1 MYGQI
6 DLKVISKIYK
16 TKDRTFDFH
25 EFSTVNFIVKNVLNF
40 FFPIWTYSSCESQK
54 IWSCEFLRLTYK
66 KVIARSYDHFPKFIC
81 VDFLEKWFLQL
92 CQKWHSFVQKPQGV
106 LGINVDIEAVFLT
119 CVVVAHA
126 FMMGH
131 IAEEVA

>member
-1 MYGQI
+1 MI
-6 DLKVISKIYK
+6 
-16 TKDRTFDFH
+16 TFLSSYVLIFWRNG
-25 EFSTVNFIVKNVLNF
+25 FYNYVKND
-40 FFPIWTYSSCESQK
+40 I
-54 IWSCEFLRLTYK
+54 
-66 KVIARSYDHFPKFIC
+66 
-81 VDFLEKWFLQL
+81 
-92 CQKWHSFVQKPQGV
+92 GV